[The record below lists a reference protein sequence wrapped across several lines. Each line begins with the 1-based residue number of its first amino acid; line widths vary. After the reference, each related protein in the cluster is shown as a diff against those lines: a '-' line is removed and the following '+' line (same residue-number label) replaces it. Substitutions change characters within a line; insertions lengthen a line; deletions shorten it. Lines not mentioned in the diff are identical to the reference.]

1 MNNIKPNISVV
12 MSAYNAELYIEEAI
26 QSILNQTFENF
37 EFIIIND
44 GSTDNTLNLIKP
56 YEQKDNRII
65 LISRENKGL
74 IASLNEGI
82 EKAKGKY
89 IARMDAD
96 DISLPT
102 RLEEQVNHMKSN
114 DVILCGTFI
123 ELFGAESKI
132 RKYPISDSDIRSF
145 FIFRS
150 PFAHPS
156 VMMDAKIVKSIKYNK
171 DFIHAEDYKLWA
183 EFLQY
188 GKAVNIAKVL
198 LKYRITPEQIT
209 SKYGDISVEISKKV
223 RREYINDFFIK
234 NNIRQEVPSK
244 ILLGDIKALQYI
256 SNSSSKSINAIR
268 ESYYL
273 SLERYT
279 FKTFIYFLFSFDYI
293 YYPYS
298 LKDFLRII
306 RCHIKENREKWL

>member
-1 MNNIKPNISVV
+1 MRPIPEISVV
-12 MSAYNAELYIEEAI
+12 MSVYNGEKYLDEAI
-26 QSILNQTFENF
+26 ESILNQTYTNF

-44 GSTDNTLNLIKP
+44 GS
-56 YEQKDNRII
+56 KDRSLKIIEYYKNKDERIVI
-65 LISRENKGL
+65 ISRENKGL

-82 EKAKGKY
+82 ERAKGKY

-102 RLEEQVNHMKSN
+102 RFEEQVNYMESN
-114 DVILCGTFI
+114 DVVLCGTFI
-123 ELFGAESKI
+123 ELFGTESKV
-132 RKYPISDSDIRSF
+132 RKYPVSDSDIRSF

-183 EFLQY
+183 EFLQH

-198 LKYRITPEQIT
+198 LKYRVTAEQIT
-209 SKYGDISVEISKKV
+209 SKYGDISVETSKKV

-234 NNIRQEVPSK
+234 NNITQEVPSK
-244 ILLGDIKALQYI
+244 ILLDDIKALQYI

-273 SLERYT
+273 SLEKYT
-279 FKTFIYFLFSFDYI
+279 FKTFIYFLFSFDYL